1 MKALAKRLTRK
12 NNSKDK
18 RRSSCSSAASTTEA
32 DVSSRNGGSCFP
44 RPRCVGFRLDVS
56 DLSTSFRDFSV
67 RSQPSDPYAEQL
79 ARKVAKLEDTAKSE
93 SWQLR
98 QHKRKE
104 RINQAR
110 TDYLECLEALNQSL
124 TSLDSSTA
132 STTPEKALSRRAS
145 EEFFTENGLLDWK
158 GYELWEGGMVSFTNW

>member
-12 NNSKDK
+12 NKDK
-18 RRSSCSSAASTTEA
+18 RSCSSAASTTEA

-44 RPRCVGFRLDVS
+44 RPRRVSFRLDIS
-56 DLSTSFRDFSV
+56 DLSTSLRDFSV
-67 RSQPSDPYAEQL
+67 RSQPSDPHAEQL

-98 QHKRKE
+98 QQKRKE

-110 TDYLECLEALNQSL
+110 TDYLECLEALNQSF
-124 TSLDSSTA
+124 TSLSSTA
-132 STTPEKALSRRAS
+132 STTPEKASS
-145 EEFFTENGLLDWK
+145 EFFTENGLLDWK
-158 GYELWEGGMVSFTNW
+158 GYEL

>member
-1 MKALAKRLTRK
+1 MKALAKRLTRR
-12 NNSKDK
+12 NNCKEEDK
-18 RRSSCSSAASTTEA
+18 RRSSCSSAASTDA

-44 RPRCVGFRLDVS
+44 RPRHVRFRS
-56 DLSTSFRDFSV
+56 DISDISTSLRDSSV
-67 RSQPSDPYAEQL
+67 RSQSSDPHAEQL

-98 QHKRKE
+98 QQKRKE

-145 EEFFTENGLLDWK
+145 EEFFTENCLLDWK
-158 GYELWEGGMVSFTNW
+158 GYEL

>member
-12 NNSKDK
+12 NNSKEEDK

-32 DVSSRNGGSCFP
+32 DVAGGSCFP

-67 RSQPSDPYAEQL
+67 RSQPSDPYAEQLARKL

-132 STTPEKALSRRAS
+132 STTPEKASSRRAS

-158 GYELWEGGMVSFTNW
+158 GYEL

>member
-12 NNSKDK
+12 NNCKEEDK
-18 RRSSCSSAASTTEA
+18 RRSSCSYAASTSEA
-32 DVSSRNGGSCFP
+32 DVAGGSCFP
-44 RPRCVGFRLDVS
+44 RPRCVSFRLDTS
-56 DLSTSFRDFSV
+56 DLSTSLRDFSV

-98 QHKRKE
+98 QQKRKE

-132 STTPEKALSRRAS
+132 STTPEKASSRRAS

-158 GYELWEGGMVSFTNW
+158 GYEL

>member
-1 MKALAKRLTRK
+1 M
-12 NNSKDK
+12 
-18 RRSSCSSAASTTEA
+18 
-32 DVSSRNGGSCFP
+32 
-44 RPRCVGFRLDVS
+44 
-56 DLSTSFRDFSV
+56 

-98 QHKRKE
+98 QQKRKE

-124 TSLDSSTA
+124 ASLDSSTA

-158 GYELWEGGMVSFTNW
+158 GYEL